1 MLDMNNK
8 MDAIITVY
16 DDFCRF
22 MLDIQFMSM
31 SDIEINTWDYNDIR
45 INLDGKINL
54 CWTIWRFFCQ
64 FLLFGD
70 YG

>member
-8 MDAIITVY
+8 MDLIITVY

-54 CWTIWRFFCQ
+54 CWTYMFKEIWWW
-64 FLLFGD
+64 
-70 YG
+70 